1 MQNERDDDNFEATLV
16 VDVILCIIK
25 LQFADEESNKDSLEL
40 NVAGWSFKL
49 RYASRR
55 INKLCIIWE
64 KKSFHDMQKRS
75 VN

>member
-40 NVAGWSFKL
+40 NVAG
-49 RYASRR
+49 
-55 INKLCIIWE
+55 
-64 KKSFHDMQKRS
+64 
-75 VN
+75 